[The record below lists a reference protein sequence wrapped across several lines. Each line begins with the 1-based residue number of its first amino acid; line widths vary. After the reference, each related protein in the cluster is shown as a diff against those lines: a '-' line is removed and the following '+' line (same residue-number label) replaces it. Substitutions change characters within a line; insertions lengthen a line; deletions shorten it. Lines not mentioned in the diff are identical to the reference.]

1 MVAAA
6 AAASGIMGA
15 AAASGIMGAAAAA
28 ASAAAVGEV
37 AATATSGVE
46 RAVALAAA
54 LLVDWRWGELSPT
67 AGTVAGRALF
77 LVLVGMADV

>member
-1 MVAAA
+1 VAEVVAT
-6 AAASGIMGA
+6 GA
-15 AAASGIMGAAAAA
+15 AC
-28 ASAAAVGEV
+28 
-37 AATATSGVE
+37 
-46 RAVALAAA
+46 AVAPAAA